1 MSLFQRRRTLYDRAV
16 QDYKVRIIGF
26 APNGGTYTTYAQVG
40 QHQKS
45 PVFLNQGNRWWWS
58 YKNEW
63 LVWQA
68 KAEQIAKFE
77 QALADVQAKRTAC
90 VPMPQHFYDDK
101 AYYTTEHQAA
111 VMRHVQTVAAEHQI
125 GRLAS

>member
-1 MSLFQRRRTLYDRAV
+1 MSLFKRPRTLYDRMV
-16 QDYKVRIIGF
+16 QNYEVRIIGF
-26 APNGGTYTTYAQVG
+26 AQQGGVYLTYAPVDR
-40 QHQKS
+40 HQES
-45 PVFLNQGNRWWWS
+45 PVYLTKGDRWWWS

-111 VMRHVQTVAAEHQI
+111 VMRHVQTVAAAHQI